1 MKPHLYLSFIPE
13 GLIASQL
20 SPEDFGNYLAVGT
33 KKRTRGQAIFIEVDP
48 DLKSDY
54 FPLKHVEERCVAHPT
69 GQPKS
74 SVYLSIYRVLE
85 NLPIAALGSLFL
97 TTDDG
102 RVLELKRQ
110 KYEEESKKIELHLYQ
125 EFLPVNP
132 RIASNL
138 NPRAFCKFVTDTSH
152 PVSVPR
158 LAFAE
163 MILNGLSSDP
173 IKAQAED
180 LPYPNIDHLRD
191 CLVGLQENPSR
202 PTKTVIRCWKGDVLY
217 RTIKN
222 GFFVGDQKDLIYYHF
237 PEKDELENKYFTWW
251 RSALTVHF
259 GY

>member
-1 MKPHLYLSFIPE
+1 ME
-13 GLIASQL
+13 MV
-20 SPEDFGNYLAVGT
+20 ET
-33 KKRTRGQAIFIEVDP
+33 KKRIYEKKAGLTREQVI
-48 DLKSDY
+48 
-54 FPLKHVEERCVAHPT
+54 
-69 GQPKS
+69 
-74 SVYLSIYRVLE
+74 LE
-85 NLPIAALGSLFL
+85 NLPLAALGNLYL

-102 RVLELKRQ
+102 KVLELEREN
-110 KYEEESKKIELHLYQ
+110 YEEKSTGRELHLYQ

-163 MILNGLSSDP
+163 MKLNGLSSDP
-173 IKAQAED
+173 IKASADD

-191 CLVGLQENPSR
+191 CLVGLEENPSR
-202 PTKTVIRCWKGDVLY
+202 PTKTVIRYWKGDVLY

-237 PEKDELENKYFTWW
+237 PEKDELENQYFTWW